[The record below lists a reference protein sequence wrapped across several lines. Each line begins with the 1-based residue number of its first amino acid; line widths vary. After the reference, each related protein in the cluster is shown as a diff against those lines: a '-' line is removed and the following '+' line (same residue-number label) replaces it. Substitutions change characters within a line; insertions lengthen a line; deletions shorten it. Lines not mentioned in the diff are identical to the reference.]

1 MTVLASP
8 APAGEEAE
16 ILAAL
21 ALTHNQIL
29 TAWSARGPVLPLRFG
44 TVFSDEDVARGHL
57 APQRPRLHAALQAL
71 GDAQEYVLRL
81 RILGAPVPVAPPV
94 EATGRA
100 FLARGR
106 AQRDQR
112 RDLAE
117 QRMALA
123 RRLLAEAVP
132 HARQVGAAA
141 APRPDRLLDVALL
154 VDPASTA
161 ALAVLVSRHRPEA
174 TALGLE
180 IGLTGPWP
188 AYGFTEV
195 QLDG

>member
-57 APQRPRLHAALQAL
+57 APQGPRLHAALQAL
-71 GDAQEYVLRL
+71 GNAQEYVLRL

-106 AQRDQR
+106 A
-112 RDLAE
+112 

-161 ALAVLVSRHRPEA
+161 ALAGLVSRHRPEA